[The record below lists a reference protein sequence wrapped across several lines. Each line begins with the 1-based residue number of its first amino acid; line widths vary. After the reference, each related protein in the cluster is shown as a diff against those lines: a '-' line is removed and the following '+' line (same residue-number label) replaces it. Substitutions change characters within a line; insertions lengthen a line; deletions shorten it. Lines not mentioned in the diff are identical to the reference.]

1 MADICQMKNFSVYE
15 YPPPDM
21 KKGCEGFM
29 AGWAEEVE
37 EALIARANNQEIEDY
52 ICYKMTNVYMPN

>member
-1 MADICQMKNFSVYE
+1 LADICQMKNFSVYE

-29 AGWAEEVE
+29 AGWAEDVE
-37 EALIARANNQEIEDY
+37 EALIARANNQEIED
-52 ICYKMTNVYMPN
+52 